1 MGQWE
6 STRRPKGIIGDDA
19 DCEELD
25 LCPGWWTTPKVA
37 QKEDTLE
44 PAVPS
49 DLTPNY
55 FVLSVPYTGFG
66 KGVNTLKVVA
76 IDAGGNRDP
85 SPAYFTFTVMDATA
99 YSEVADQFKWT
110 FKMTEGSTGTSM
122 KTFAFKNNL
131 NHAYCIDSEC

>member
-44 PAVPS
+44 ALAEIETY
-49 DLTPNY
+49 LT
-55 FVLSVPYTGFG
+55 FVTWL
-66 KGVNTLKVVA
+66 
-76 IDAGGNRDP
+76 
-85 SPAYFTFTVMDATA
+85 
-99 YSEVADQFKWT
+99 
-110 FKMTEGSTGTSM
+110 
-122 KTFAFKNNL
+122 
-131 NHAYCIDSEC
+131 DSY